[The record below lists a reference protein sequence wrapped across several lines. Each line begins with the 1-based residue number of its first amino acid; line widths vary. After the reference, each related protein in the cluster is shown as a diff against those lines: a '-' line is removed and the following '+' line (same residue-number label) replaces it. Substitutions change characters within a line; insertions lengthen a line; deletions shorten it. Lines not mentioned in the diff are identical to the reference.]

1 MEIMGELRVPMND
14 KEEAEMS
21 TTDGNYAQ
29 SESSER
35 NYRETKTPEILT
47 WPRLINI
54 HFFNISFQIHL
65 SIMSYP
71 LFLGIYLDLFCTK
84 YFKFW

>member
-47 WPRLINI
+47 
-54 HFFNISFQIHL
+54 
-65 SIMSYP
+65 
-71 LFLGIYLDLFCTK
+71 
-84 YFKFW
+84 